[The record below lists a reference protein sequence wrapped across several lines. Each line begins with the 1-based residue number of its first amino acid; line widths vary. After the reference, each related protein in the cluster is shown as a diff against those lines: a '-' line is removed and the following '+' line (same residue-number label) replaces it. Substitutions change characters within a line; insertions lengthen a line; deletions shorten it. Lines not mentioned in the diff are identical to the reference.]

1 MSTRLLAEYAAMTR
15 VAADQRH
22 ARNTL
27 IKIQHERREAGLGPV
42 ALGRIAPAHQDVVT
56 FRDVNWQPP
65 AIDLARI
72 RLQPERCFEEPSN
85 GPRWRRSARLGVCA
99 KDVGDVHERVA

>member
-27 IKIQHERREAGLGPV
+27 IKIQHLRREAGLDPA
-42 ALGRIAPAHQDVVT
+42 ALGTIAPAQEVVAAFREANRATRAGIWDVAQ
-56 FRDVNWQPP
+56 RCE
-65 AIDLARI
+65 DLSDGVREVRNLYRSVDTQVA
-72 RLQPERCFEEPSN
+72 ERFE
-85 GPRWRRSARLGVCA
+85 ALLGRA
-99 KDVGDVHERVA
+99 Q